1 MLAVVSSVFASVFL
15 LAFQS
20 ASRAAPRDAVVLAM
34 LACAMVLNGG
44 LVLARRKPRA
54 PASRRATWLTIAVF
68 AATTI
73 GGNIGVAGALERL
86 GPGITGTILQ
96 TQVFL
101 VAVGGRLFL
110 GEKVG
115 PSFLAGAG
123 LAFAGFVVLGL
134 ADPGQGRVDP
144 AGVGFALLASACF
157 GGMLLWTRAVIA
169 KIEPVTVNVV
179 RLVFAVAVM
188 VLLPG
193 RLGAALSLP
202 SHVWLA
208 IAIAAACGPF
218 LSRLALLFAAAHLS
232 ASRTKLITLISPVL
246 AFGLEWAVLGTP
258 PAAHELA
265 AGALI
270 LGGVLLPV
278 ALEARARRA

>member
-218 LSRLALLFAAAHLS
+218 LSRLALLVRRRAPELASEADHPDQPRCSRSGSSGRSRDPAGGATGSPPARSSS
-232 ASRTKLITLISPVL
+232 AGCCSPSRSS
-246 AFGLEWAVLGTP
+246 AP
-258 PAAHELA
+258 PAA
-265 AGALI
+265 
-270 LGGVLLPV
+270 
-278 ALEARARRA
+278 